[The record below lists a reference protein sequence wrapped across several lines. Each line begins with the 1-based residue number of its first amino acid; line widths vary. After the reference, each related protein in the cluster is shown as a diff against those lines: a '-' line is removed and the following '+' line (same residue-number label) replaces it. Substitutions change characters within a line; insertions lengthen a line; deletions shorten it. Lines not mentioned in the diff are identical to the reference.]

1 MSSHASGKGAD
12 MQVTLTAIF
21 FEEDGGFT
29 GFVEESVD
37 VSAHG
42 RTLKEART
50 KLTKALRERLE
61 AEAREARFSKA
72 SYGTVT
78 RERLTVE
85 FWRPDL
91 AAFAPSG

>member
-1 MSSHASGKGAD
+1 

-21 FEEDGGFT
+21 FEENGGVT
-29 GFVEESVD
+29 GFVEEFLD

-42 RTLKEART
+42 RNPKDARA

-61 AEAREARFSKA
+61 AEPEVRYSKA
-72 SYGTVT
+72 AFGTVT

-91 AAFAPSG
+91 LGSLPE

>member
-1 MSSHASGKGAD
+1 
-12 MQVTLTAIF
+12 MQAVLTAIF
-21 FEEDGGFT
+21 FDDDGGVT
-29 GFVEESVD
+29 GFVEEFLD

-42 RTLKEART
+42 RNLKDART

-61 AEAREARFSKA
+61 AEPEETRYREA

-78 RERLTVE
+78 RERLAVE

-91 AAFAPSG
+91 AASLLRGE